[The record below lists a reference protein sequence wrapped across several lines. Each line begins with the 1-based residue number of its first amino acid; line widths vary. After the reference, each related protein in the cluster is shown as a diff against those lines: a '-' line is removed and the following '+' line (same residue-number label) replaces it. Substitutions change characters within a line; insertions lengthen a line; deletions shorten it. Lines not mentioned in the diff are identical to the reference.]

1 MHILL
6 FCTQSYSLA
15 LLGIIFFINNTFD
28 FFLFFGLVPLAGRIS
43 GDLEKITLN

>member
-6 FCTQSYSLA
+6 FCTQSCSLA
-15 LLGIIFFINNTFD
+15 LLGIIFFVNNTFD

-43 GDLEKITLN
+43 GGLEKITFN